1 MVPLHSAFRRHGCPA
16 CRLARTPKSQRG
28 AVAVMVAAMMF
39 VLLGVCGMAIDLGMM
54 YNRRVDMQN
63 LADAVAMAAAGK
75 LDGTAQGVTR
85 ALSGA
90 ENVALRYRYQ
100 YGLAVTWNDAAIQ
113 FATEPDKSGNWV
125 AGEIAQATPNGR
137 LFVRVNTL
145 ALDASHSLV
154 RSIFMNVFGQS
165 KDALMQG
172 LAIAGRTGIRVTPL
186 AVCAMAPVAAASRTT
201 GAGNELVEFGFRR
214 GVGYDLMQLNP
225 NGTTPE
231 NFVVNPFAPPGK
243 VGSAGPT
250 SPEIVGPYVC
260 AGTMSMARVTGGAIT
275 VARPFPLA
283 ALVEHLNSRFDK
295 YTGGACARSGAPP
308 DFNIKAYPYT
318 GIPWMTTVPLAQGAA
333 ALAENGKLYTVADA
347 NPTPLG
353 TTAGKFG
360 PLWSFAKAVPF
371 SAYVPGTAEPAAGY
385 TTFGATSWGALY
397 NPGQP
402 AANNYPAS
410 SPYQASAGTYFL
422 APSTRGLRNR
432 RVLNV
437 PLLSCPVAA
446 GTTVG
451 ATVLGVGKFFMT
463 VPATS
468 TSIYAEFG
476 GLVSDQALSSATML
490 FP

>member
-1 MVPLHSAFRRHGCPA
+1 
-16 CRLARTPKSQRG
+16 
-28 AVAVMVAAMMF
+28 MVAAMLF

-63 LADAVAMAAAGK
+63 LADAVAAAAASK
-75 LDGTAQGVTR
+75 LDGTPQGITR

-90 ENVALRYRYQ
+90 ESVALRYRYQ
-100 YGLAVTWNDAAIQ
+100 YGLAVRWNEAAIQ
-113 FATEPDKSGNWV
+113 FATRPDRSGDWV
-125 AGEIAQATPNGR
+125 AAELARVTPNGR
-137 LFVRVNTL
+137 LFARVDTL

-172 LAIAGRTGIRVTPL
+172 VAIAGRTGIRIMPL
-186 AVCAMAPVAAASRTT
+186 AVCAMSPVAAASRTT

-214 GVGYDLMQLNP
+214 GVAYDLMQLNP
-225 NGTTPE
+225 DGTTPA
-231 NFVVNPFAPPGK
+231 NFVINPFAPPGT
-243 VGSAGPT
+243 VGTAGPT
-250 SPEIVGPYVC
+250 SPAIVGPYVC

-275 VARPFPLA
+275 VARPFPLS
-283 ALVEHLNSRFDK
+283 ALFEHLNSRFDR
-295 YTGGACARSGAPP
+295 YASGACTRPGAPP
-308 DFNIKAYPYT
+308 DYNIKPYPYT
-318 GIPWMTTVPLAQGAA
+318 SIAWMTTAPMMQSAA
-333 ALAENGKLYTVADA
+333 SLTASDKLYTVADA
-347 NPTPLG
+347 NPTPSG

-371 SAYVPGTAEPAAGY
+371 SAYVPNLAEPATGY
-385 TTFGATSWGALY
+385 STFNAASWNTLY

-402 AANNYPAS
+402 AAGTYPENT
-410 SPYQASAGTYFL
+410 PYQASSGPYFM

-437 PLLSCPVAA
+437 PMLSCPIGP
-446 GTTVG
+446 GTIAT
-451 ATVLGVGKFFMT
+451 ATVLGIGKFFMT

-476 GLVSDQALSSATML
+476 GLISDQALSSATVL

>member
-1 MVPLHSAFRRHGCPA
+1 MNPNLAIRNHGHVDYHLAISAKG
-16 CRLARTPKSQRG
+16 QRG
-28 AVAVMVAAMMF
+28 AVAIMVAAMVF

-54 YNRRVDMQN
+54 YNRRVEMQN
-63 LADAVAMAAAGK
+63 LADAVAVGAAGK
-75 LDGTAQGVTR
+75 LDGTAQGVLR

-90 ENVALRYRYQ
+90 QDVAQRYLYQ

-113 FATEPDKSGNWV
+113 FATAPDKSGDWV
-125 AGEIAQATPNGR
+125 AGEIARATPDGR
-137 LFVRVNTL
+137 LFARVDTL
-145 ALDASHSLV
+145 SLDASHSLMHA
-154 RSIFMNVFGQS
+154 IFMNVLGQS

-172 LAIAGRTGIRVTPL
+172 LAIAGRTGIRATPL
-186 AVCAMAPVAAASRTT
+186 AVCAMSPVAVASRVT

-231 NFVVNPFAPPGK
+231 NFVVNPFAPPGI
-243 VGSAGPT
+243 VGTAGPT
-250 SPEIVGPYVC
+250 SPAIVGPFVC
-260 AGTMSMARVTGGAIT
+260 AGTMSIARLTGGPIT

-283 ALVEHLNSRFDK
+283 TLVDHLNSRFDK
-295 YTGGACARSGAPP
+295 YAGGACARSGAPP
-308 DFNIKAYPYT
+308 DFNIKAYPHT
-318 GIPWMTTVPLAQGAA
+318 NIPWMTTVPLGQSAA
-333 ALAENGKLYTVADA
+333 ALTEIDKLYTVADA
-347 NPTPLG
+347 NPTPAG

-371 SAYVPGTAEPAAGY
+371 SAFVPGTAEPAAGY
-385 TTFGATSWGALY
+385 TTFSTTSWGALY

-402 AANNYPAS
+402 AANTYPAS
-410 SPYQASAGTYFL
+410 IPYQASSGTNFL

-437 PLLSCPVAA
+437 PLLACPVAA
-446 GTTVG
+446 GTTVA

-463 VPATS
+463 VPATA
-468 TSIYAEFG
+468 TSIYVEFG
-476 GLVSDQALSSATML
+476 GLVSDQALSAATVL